1 MRAEFQPLIADT
13 RKYCS
18 YRFDHQSEA
27 GKDCKRTKETAC
39 TCKRMRNRSRRGKKT
54 KKKDFDDRL
63 TRLSEV
69 ASNIMEKEK
78 DINEQIEKKA
88 EEKIYEEKKH
98 LKQEVKRYK
107 EKVDKEQKK
116 EKAYRKVR
124 EKS

>member
-1 MRAEFQPLIADT
+1 
-13 RKYCS
+13 
-18 YRFDHQSEA
+18 
-27 GKDCKRTKETAC
+27 
-39 TCKRMRNRSRRGKKT
+39 MRNRSRRGKKT